1 MRYTLL
7 VAALAA
13 TVATPA
19 LAQQAPASANAKGTV
34 LQSLTLVKQTD
45 LDFGTVAPDLNNPG
59 QVVVDADSNVRTTS
73 GSVVALPGAF
83 SRAQFDGNGTAGKT
97 VQITLNQPA
106 GGVILNGTNSI
117 NAALALDSLSGGGPR
132 TIPAGGV
139 FSVYVGG
146 TFDIAANQASGV
158 YTAQFDVTAN
168 YQ

>member
-19 LAQQAPASANAKGTV
+19 LAQQAPATANAKGTV

-59 QVVVDADSNVRTTS
+59 QVVVDADTGVRTTT

-83 SRAQFDGNGTAGKT
+83 TRGQFDGSGTAGKT
-97 VQITLNQPA
+97 VQITLGQPA
-106 GGVILNGTNSI
+106 GGVIVNGGNSI
-117 NAALALDSLSGGGPR
+117 AAALTLDSASAAPTR
-132 TIPAGGV
+132 TIPVGGV
-139 FSVYVGG
+139 YSVYVGG

-158 YTAQFDVTAN
+158 YTAQFDVTAT

>member
-7 VAALAA
+7 VAAVAA

-19 LAQQAPASANAKGTV
+19 LAQQAPATALAKGTV

-59 QVVVDADSNVRTTS
+59 QVVIDADSGTRTTA
-73 GSVVALPGAF
+73 GSVVGLPGVYT
-83 SRAQFDGNGTAGKT
+83 RGQFDGSGTAGNT

-106 GGVILNGTNSI
+106 GGVIVNGGNSI
-117 NAALALDSLSGGGPR
+117 NAVLALDSASAAGPR
-132 TIPAGGV
+132 TIPVGGV

-146 TFDIAANQASGV
+146 TFDIAANQPSGV
-158 YTAQFDVTAN
+158 YSAQFDVIAT